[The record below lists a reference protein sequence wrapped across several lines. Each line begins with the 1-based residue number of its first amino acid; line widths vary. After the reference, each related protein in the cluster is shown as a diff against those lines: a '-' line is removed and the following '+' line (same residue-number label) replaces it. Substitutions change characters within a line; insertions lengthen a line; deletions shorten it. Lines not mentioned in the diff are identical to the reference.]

1 MEQDQKLG
9 HVDVVLSVNVTIL
22 LTVQLET
29 VGIPLWTD
37 TVKMLSRFQ
46 ITCYSKTNKNLK
58 ATPKQRKEPNKQ
70 KLDLPLNKQGS

>member
-22 LTVQLET
+22 LTVWLEA

-46 ITCYSKTNKNLK
+46 ITCYSKTNKQKPESNPQTK
-58 ATPKQRKEPNKQ
+58 KRTKQTKIRFTSE
-70 KLDLPLNKQGS
+70 